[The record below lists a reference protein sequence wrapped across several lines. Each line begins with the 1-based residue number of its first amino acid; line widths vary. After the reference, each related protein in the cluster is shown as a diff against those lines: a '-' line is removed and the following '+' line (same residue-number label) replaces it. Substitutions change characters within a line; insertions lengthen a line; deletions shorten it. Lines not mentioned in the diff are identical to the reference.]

1 MDVNSGYGSLKQKR
15 KFNPGQFIKR
25 LIKFTLIGIVVL
37 TCLFAVNHV
46 KLSNYF
52 PIKQVRV
59 YGADHIDHQE
69 LQTMLMPLVND
80 GFFAIDVDDIR
91 DRVHQ
96 LPWVAQAYVR
106 RIWPNEVEVLLQE
119 KHPIASWNDETLL
132 SENGELFS
140 PEQETYPS
148 NLPRLVGPDG
158 KQIVM
163 LDNFLQINRLLNPL
177 HVKISYLELSAYDS
191 WKLTLDN
198 GIVLQVGYKDILT
211 RLEHFVKVYP
221 KIVGDRSQEID
232 YIDLR
237 YSTGLAVRWKT
248 PIKT

>member
-1 MDVNSGYGSLKQKR
+1 MDVNSGYGSPNR
-15 KFNPGQFIKR
+15 KS
-25 LIKFTLIGIVVL
+25 KFTLFQITIQIVKFTLFGIVVL

-46 KLSNYF
+46 KLSSYF

-59 YGADHIDHQE
+59 YGADHVDHQE
-69 LQTMLMPLVND
+69 LQNLLLPLVNH

-91 DRVHQ
+91 DRLRQ
-96 LPWVAQAYVR
+96 LSWVANVYVKR
-106 RIWPNEVEVLLQE
+106 AWPDEVDVLLRE
-119 KHPIASWNDETLL
+119 KRPVASWNDETLL
-132 SENGELFS
+132 SDNGELFS

-148 NLPRLVGPDG
+148 NLPRLVGPEG
-158 KQIVM
+158 RQIIM

-211 RLEHFVKVYP
+211 RIEHFVKVYP
-221 KIVGDRSQEID
+221 KIVGARFAEVE

-237 YSTGLAVRWKT
+237 YSNGLAVRWKA
-248 PIKT
+248 PVKG